1 MEIII
6 SKDSKEAS
14 ARAAEVVKKQ
24 LRDKRAS
31 VLGLATG
38 GSVLELYRNLVEM
51 CKKGELSFKKVST
64 FNLDEYVGMPPTDS
78 NSYRYFMDENLF
90 SKVDIDKSNTHI
102 PNGCAPNVRA
112 YCVQYENKIRLCGGI
127 DLQILG
133 LGADGHIGFNEPS
146 SSLGSRTR
154 VKTLTEKTRS
164 DNSRFFGGDISKVPM
179 HAITMGIGTILDSR
193 EIVLLAFG
201 EGKAEAVA
209 NMAEGPITASV
220 PASALQ
226 LHPNVK
232 IFLDETAASK
242 LKNKSYYEFVY
253 ANKP

>member
-1 MEIII
+1 MEIVI

-38 GSVLELYRNLVEM
+38 GTVLELYCKLVEM
-51 CKKGELSFKKVST
+51 CKNGELSFKKVST

-90 SKVDIDKSNTHI
+90 SKIDIDKSNTHI

-133 LGADGHIGFNEPS
+133 IGTDGHIGFNEPS

-164 DNSRFFGGDISKVPM
+164 DNARFFGGDISKVPL
-179 HAITMGIGTILDSR
+179 HAITMGIGTI
-193 EIVLLAFG
+193 LLAFG

-232 IFLDETAASK
+232 VFLDEAAASK

>member
-1 MEIII
+1 MEIVI

-38 GSVLELYRNLVEM
+38 GTVLELYCKLVEM
-51 CKKGELSFKKVST
+51 CKNGELSFKKVST

-90 SKVDIDKSNTHI
+90 SKIDIDKSNTHI

-133 LGADGHIGFNEPS
+133 IGTDGHIGFNEPS

-164 DNSRFFGGDISKVPM
+164 DNARFFGGDISKVPL

-232 IFLDETAASK
+232 VFLDKAAASK

>member
-1 MEIII
+1 MEIVI

-38 GSVLELYRNLVEM
+38 GTVLELYCKLVEM
-51 CKKGELSFKKVST
+51 CKNGELSFKKVST

-90 SKVDIDKSNTHI
+90 SKIDIDKSNTHI

-133 LGADGHIGFNEPS
+133 IGTDGHIGFNEPS

-164 DNSRFFGGDISKVPM
+164 DNARFFGGDISKVPL

-209 NMAEGPITASV
+209 PPAAGRQAGAGFTGRLSLLLLHGQRPAFPTGLTA
-220 PASALQ
+220 
-226 LHPNVK
+226 
-232 IFLDETAASK
+232 
-242 LKNKSYYEFVY
+242 
-253 ANKP
+253 

>member
-1 MEIII
+1 M
-6 SKDSKEAS
+6 
-14 ARAAEVVKKQ
+14 Q
-24 LRDKRAS
+24 
-31 VLGLATG
+31 
-38 GSVLELYRNLVEM
+38 
-51 CKKGELSFKKVST
+51 
-64 FNLDEYVGMPPTDS
+64 
-78 NSYRYFMDENLF
+78 ENLF
-90 SKVDIDKSNTHI
+90 DHISIKPENTIVPDGLAADIPAMCEAYEHQIEDWGGVDI
-102 PNGCAPNVRA
+102 
-112 YCVQYENKIRLCGGI
+112 QL
-127 DLQILG
+127 LG
-133 LGADGHIGFNEPS
+133 LGHDGHIGFNEPS

-164 DNSRFFGGDISKVPM
+164 DNARFFGGDISKVPLN
-179 HAITMGIGTILDSR
+179 AITMGIGTILDSR

-232 IFLDETAASK
+232 VFLDEAAASK

>member
-1 MEIII
+1 MEIVI

-38 GSVLELYRNLVEM
+38 GTVLELYCKLVEM
-51 CKKGELSFKKVST
+51 CKNGELSFKKVST

-90 SKVDIDKSNTHI
+90 SKIDIDKSNTHI

-133 LGADGHIGFNEPS
+133 IGTDGHIGFNEPS

-164 DNSRFFGGDISKVPM
+164 DNARFFGGDISKVPL

-232 IFLDETAASK
+232 VFLDEAAASK

-253 ANKP
+253 VNKP

>member
-51 CKKGELSFKKVST
+51 CKNGELSFKKVST

-154 VKTLTEKTRS
+154 VKTLTEKTLS
-164 DNSRFFGGDISKVPM
+164 DNSRFFGGDISKVPL

-232 IFLDETAASK
+232 IFLDEPAASK

>member
-232 IFLDETAASK
+232 IFLDEAAASK
-242 LKNKSYYEFVY
+242 LKNKSIFRT
-253 ANKP
+253 K

>member
-1 MEIII
+1 MEIVI

-38 GSVLELYRNLVEM
+38 GTVLELYCKLVEM
-51 CKKGELSFKKVST
+51 CKNGELSFKKVST
-64 FNLDEYVGMPPTDS
+64 FNLDEDS

-90 SKVDIDKSNTHI
+90 SKIDIDKSNTHI

-133 LGADGHIGFNEPS
+133 IGTDGHIGFNEPS

-164 DNSRFFGGDISKVPM
+164 DNARFFGGDISKVPL

-232 IFLDETAASK
+232 VFLDEAAASK

>member
-51 CKKGELSFKKVST
+51 CKNGELSFKKVST

-232 IFLDETAASK
+232 IFLDEVAASK

>member
-1 MEIII
+1 MEIVI

-38 GSVLELYRNLVEM
+38 GTVLELYCKLVEM
-51 CKKGELSFKKVST
+51 CKNGELSFKKVST

-90 SKVDIDKSNTHI
+90 SKIDIDKSNTHI

-133 LGADGHIGFNEPS
+133 IGTDGHIGFNEPS
-146 SSLGSRTR
+146 SSLGSRTL
-154 VKTLTEKTRS
+154 V
-164 DNSRFFGGDISKVPM
+164 
-179 HAITMGIGTILDSR
+179 
-193 EIVLLAFG
+193 
-201 EGKAEAVA
+201 
-209 NMAEGPITASV
+209 
-220 PASALQ
+220 
-226 LHPNVK
+226 
-232 IFLDETAASK
+232 
-242 LKNKSYYEFVY
+242 
-253 ANKP
+253 